1 MKKKTLF
8 VSLIL
13 VLIVLVTSG
22 CLDFF
27 KTTENVTTY
36 VSHPTKAQYVISYG
50 YTITCRGVG
59 EYNIE
64 YDCDIPEVLIGQV
77 TITEHDN
84 TFDDITL
91 ANNLMK
97 SWNISGSDDNNYQL
111 GITATVIAES
121 FIVADLN
128 GADALSIQ
136 EIKDQY
142 WDVFRNYCN
151 AQSNET
157 ITFIDPENE
166 DIRSTAQTI
175 LYQADSDNSFIIAK
189 NLFIWLKENT
199 YYKTHEGSGN
209 VQPASVTKQC
219 GHGDCDDLSFL
230 YISLCRSIDIPARFI
245 RGFIV
250 EEDVNGFVDAVSHA
264 WVEVFVGGNIGN
276 NGWIPVECAGSSDS
290 MEVQVNQN
298 FGVESVGHL
307 RLFEDDGSDESLII
321 SLSDIKAK
329 YDTNII
335 VKLTPVAEV
344 YSYQVLESKELLIDN
359 NNRKYK

>member
-1 MKKKTLF
+1 MKKKTIF
-8 VSLIL
+8 VSLTLI
-13 VLIVLVTSG
+13 LIVLVTSG
-22 CLDFF
+22 CFDIF
-27 KTTENVTTY
+27 KTTENGTTY
-36 VSHPTKAQYVISYG
+36 ESHPTKAQYTISYG
-50 YTITCRGVG
+50 YNITCGGIG
-59 EYNIE
+59 EYNIK

-77 TITEHDN
+77 TITEHN
-84 TFDDITL
+84 SNYENVTL
-91 ANNLMK
+91 VKNPMK
-97 SWNISGSDDNNYQL
+97 SWNISSSGNNNYQL
-111 GITATVIAES
+111 GITATVLAES

-136 EIKDQY
+136 EIKEQHMDVYLQY
-142 WDVFRNYCN
+142 SN

-166 DIRSTAQTI
+166 DIKSAAQNVSSETN
-175 LYQADSDNSFIIAK
+175 DDNSFILAK
-189 NLFIWLKENT
+189 NLFIWLKGNT
-199 YYKTHEGSGN
+199 YYKTHDENKN
-209 VQPASVTKQC
+209 VQPANITKEF

-250 EEDVNGFVDAVSHA
+250 EEDDNGVVDAVPHA

-276 NGWIPVECAGSSDS
+276 NGWIPVECACSSDS

-298 FGVESVGHL
+298 FGLESVGHL

-321 SLSDIKAK
+321 SLSDIEAK

-335 VKLTPVAEV
+335 INLTPVAEV
-344 YSYQVLESKELLIDN
+344 YSYQVLESKELSIDN